1 MEKRIPFGD
10 VGKSVAGLFGTL
22 LLLGFF
28 IYLAF
33 EKVLAPGVRGTG
45 DVIWDFWSVTGTAGA
60 AFCIFVVYFY
70 PTIIAHDVSS
80 RIKEIEAIRES
91 EGLYKDTV
99 ISHKYFWIIFIV
111 NLIFSFSGV
120 AWLALFFW
128 AHAPGTVI
136 IPDLIATKIKEKNQ
150 PDLELKPEPDLE
162 IKPEPDLESKLQE
175 VKNLAEK
182 GLLTEDEASIR
193 RNKIITDE

>member
-1 MEKRIPFGD
+1 MASFYDVEKRIPFGD

-33 EKVLAPGVRGTG
+33 EKVWATSPA
-45 DVIWDFWSVTGTAGA
+45 IWDFWSVTGTAGA
-60 AFCIFVVYFY
+60 AFCISVVYFY

-99 ISHKYFWIIFIV
+99 ISHKYFWIIFTLNFFFAYTGIV
-111 NLIFSFSGV
+111 WLI
-120 AWLALFFW
+120 LFFW

-136 IPDLIATKIKEKNQ
+136 IPDLIAAKIKEKNQ
-150 PDLELKPEPDLE
+150 PDLE

-175 VKNLAEK
+175 VKSLTEK

-193 RNKIITDE
+193 RKKIITDE

>member
-33 EKVLAPGVRGTG
+33 EKVWASPA
-45 DVIWDFWSVTGTAGA
+45 IWDFWSVTGTAGA

-162 IKPEPDLESKLQE
+162 LKPEPDLESKLQE
-175 VKNLAEK
+175 VKNLYEK
-182 GLLTEDEASIR
+182 GLLDEDEASIR
-193 RNKIITDE
+193 RKKIISEE